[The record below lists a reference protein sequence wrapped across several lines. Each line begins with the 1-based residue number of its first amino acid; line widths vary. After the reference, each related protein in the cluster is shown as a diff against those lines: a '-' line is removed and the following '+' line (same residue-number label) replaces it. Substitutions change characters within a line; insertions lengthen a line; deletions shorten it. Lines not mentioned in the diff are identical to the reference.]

1 MIDIYYCKFFTIKHR
16 GLHVLDPLIRVHSTY
31 RFTRHPSSECT
42 RALGAWC
49 TTYTCACAV
58 EFFPQLSKKSFSL
71 KLVKTLMSIGS
82 ARDNLNMHITG
93 IPDM

>member
-1 MIDIYYCKFFTIKHR
+1 MYLTHSFVYTVQYLP
-16 GLHVLDPLIRVHSTY
+16 LHATTDQ
-31 RFTRHPSSECT
+31 CT

-49 TTYTCACAV
+49 TTYTCACTV
-58 EFFPQLSKKSFSL
+58 EFFPQLSKKSVFL